1 MSDQQM
7 NELPSQELP
16 SAVVESAP
24 VVLPGAQLAALRQAR
39 GWSVEQVASQLK
51 LATRQVN
58 AIEADNYEALPGAV
72 ITRGFIRAYAKL
84 LGVDSAALMASFP
97 KDSAAESAP
106 APQQRVLSTPFSESP
121 LPLGN
126 RSKISPAV
134 AGGIF
139 VAIVAAAVVV
149 AVQRTDLLA
158 EVPQLAWLKPAA
170 TAPVST
176 EEVPEQLAEASG
188 EPEKNRLDKVDGAI
202 INASTAAVSNL
213 PEHMDSPAV
222 AVKPAVPAA
231 PSVAAAVPKIAE
243 PAIVASVAP
252 ASDGL
257 TISKSKDL
265 LHLKFREDSWVEIRR
280 ADKTTMISRL
290 LKAGTAESFDITE
303 PVMLVVGN
311 ASGVDATL
319 RGTTLDLK
327 GDTNSNVARL
337 SLK

>member
-72 ITRGFIRAYAKL
+72 IIRGFIRAYAKL
-84 LGVDSAALMASFP
+84 LGVDSGALMASFP
-97 KDSAAESAP
+97 KDSAAESVP

-158 EVPQLAWLKPAA
+158 DVPQLAWLKPAA

-213 PEHMDSPAV
+213 PEHMDPPVVAAKPAAPAV
-222 AVKPAVPAA
+222 AAVAPKPV
-231 PSVAAAVPKIAE
+231 E
-243 PAIVASVAP
+243 PVASVAA

-319 RGTTLDLK
+319 RGATLDLK

>member
-16 SAVVESAP
+16 SAGVESAP
-24 VVLPGAQLAALRQAR
+24 VVLPGAQLAALRQAK

-84 LGVDSAALMASFP
+84 LGIDSGALMAAFP
-97 KDSAAESAP
+97 RDSVTESAP

-158 EVPQLAWLKPAA
+158 DVPQLAWLKPAPA
-170 TAPVST
+170 TAAGAT
-176 EEVPEQLAEASG
+176 EEAPEPLAEASG

-202 INASTAAVSNL
+202 INASTAAASNL
-213 PEHMDSPAV
+213 PEHMDP
-222 AVKPAVPAA
+222 P
-231 PSVAAAVPKIAE
+231 VAAAKPPVVTAAPVAPKIAE
-243 PAIVASVAP
+243 PAVVASVAP
-252 ASDGL
+252 ATDGL

-265 LHLKFREDSWVEIRR
+265 LQLKFREDSWVEIRR

-319 RGTTLDLK
+319 RGTALDLK